1 MKLCF
6 SINFRTKLGERLQI
20 VVKEEGYEDKIHPME
35 CAENGEWITEA
46 DHYSKTIAY
55 IYQLT
60 DEAGT
65 ILDQEIAAHHL
76 YFPHNIKEYC
86 IYDVW
91 NLKNFPEN
99 YLNNKVLLNKLKNF
113 KEEKVSLLKKHT
125 HLFRIEVPLYNTNWR
140 LVIVGST
147 TTLGM
152 WDYNN
157 AVPMKQTSL
166 GVWEIPLVIAEQQ
179 PIQYKYGIFDSIS
192 GKVLDLESGNNRF
205 ARQNADGD
213 VLHIKAD
220 HFYRFKNSEMYHA
233 AGVAVPVFSLRSE
246 QGYGVGEFRDLKS
259 LADWSSK
266 TNLGIIQILPIND
279 TSANNSWTDSY
290 PYSAISIHAL
300 HPQYLAIDAMDFPI
314 SENLIKDFETE
325 KTGLNNSTSIEYN
338 SMITGKWKYIK
349 AIFEENETKILSDKN
364 FKKFI
369 KENKSWLLP
378 YSAFCVQRDQY
389 KTADFTLW
397 KTHKKYIAGK
407 IAPFFSPKNKNFKKA
422 MLHSWVQFQLHL
434 QLKEAIDYIH
444 SLGISLKGD
453 LPIGIYRHS
462 VEAWTEPELFEMN
475 FQAGAPPDQFS
486 DLGQNWGFPTYNWE
500 RMEEDGYLW
509 WKNRF
514 KALEQYFDA
523 MRIDHILG
531 FFRIWRIPTSAT
543 QGVLGYFHPA
553 IPVTLEEFELHKIEF
568 SKDRFCNP
576 FLNDRIL
583 WDNFGE
589 DKERITLEF
598 LDKNQNGHY
607 SFKKEVNTQRKLQ
620 DYLDQNPND
629 AGQKLISL
637 YTNVL
642 FLIEEKNGAEVYHP
656 RIHISKTDSYK
667 YLSNLEK
674 QKIDKIYLDYFFHR
688 QDDLWAKNALEKL
701 PVILNSTKMLICGE
715 DLGMVPDCVPE
726 VMDQLAITALKVQR
740 MPVENIAFYDPAN
753 ATYLNVVTVS
763 THDSSTLRQWWVED
777 RTITQQ
783 YFNEQLKQWGTA
795 PLEMEPEIGA
805 LIIKQHLYN
814 NAMLAIFPIQEFL
827 ATDHELKNPNRDDER
842 INNPAEFPHNWK
854 YRMHLNLEDLKNS
867 EKFNNKIATWVK
879 DSNRF

>member
-20 VVKEEGYEDKIHPME
+20 VVKEEGYEDKIYPLE
-35 CAENGEWITEA
+35 CGDNGEWKVEA
-46 DHYSKTIAY
+46 DYYSKNIEY
-55 IYQLT
+55 YYQLT
-60 DEAGT
+60 NEEGK
-65 ILDQEIAAHHL
+65 ILDEEIAAHYL
-76 YFPHNIKEYC
+76 NFAHNIKEYC
-86 IYDVW
+86 IFDVW

-99 YLNNKVLLNKLKNF
+99 YLNNKVLQNNLQDF
-113 KEEKVSLLKKHT
+113 KEEKVSLLKKHS
-125 HLFRIEVPLYNTNWR
+125 HLFRIEVPLYNPNWR
-140 LVIVGST
+140 VVIVGST
-147 TTLGM
+147 ATLGM

-157 AVPMKQTSL
+157 AVPMMQTSL

-205 ARQNADGD
+205 ARPNADD
-213 VLHIKAD
+213 NVLHIKAD
-220 HFYRFKNSEMYHA
+220 HFFRFKSYEMYHA

-246 QGYGVGEFRDLKS
+246 NGYGVGEFRDLKS

-290 PYSAISIHAL
+290 PYSAISTFAL
-300 HPQYLAIDAMDFPI
+300 HPQYLALDALDFPI
-314 SENLIKDFETE
+314 PKILVKDFEAE
-325 KTGLNNSTSIEYN
+325 KSTLNELDSIDYYP
-338 SMITGKWKYIK
+338 MIAGKWKYIN
-349 AIFEENETKILSDKN
+349 AIFEENETKILADKN

-369 KENKSWLLP
+369 KLNESWLLP

-389 KTADFTLW
+389 KTADFTSW

-434 QLKEAIDYIH
+434 QLKDAVEYIH

-500 RMEEDGYLW
+500 KMKENGYLW

-514 KALEQYFDA
+514 QALEQYFDA

-531 FFRIWRIPTSAT
+531 FFRIWRIPTTAT

-568 SKDRFCNP
+568 NKERFCNP
-576 FLNDRIL
+576 FINDQVLLNF
-583 WDNFGE
+583 FGDDSE
-589 DKERITLEF
+589 SIIKEF
-598 LDKNQNGHY
+598 LKKNADGNFN
-607 SFKKEVNTQRKLQ
+607 FKEEFNSQRKLQ
-620 DYLDQNPND
+620 DYFDKNPND
-629 AGQKLISL
+629 AAGKLISL
-637 YTNVL
+637 AANVL
-642 FLIEEKNGAEVYHP
+642 FLIEEKDGVEVYHP

-667 YLSNLEK
+667 YLSATEK
-674 QKIDKIYLDYFFHR
+674 QQVDFIYDDYFYKR
-688 QDDLWAKNALEKL
+688 QDDLWYKTAMEKL
-701 PVILNSTKMLICGE
+701 PIILNSTKMLICGE
-715 DLGMVPDCVPE
+715 DLGMVPECVPE

-740 MPVENIAFYDPAN
+740 MPSENIPFYNPAN
-753 ATYLNVVTVS
+753 ATYLNVVTAS
-763 THDSSTLRQWWVED
+763 THDTSTLRQWWQED
-777 RTITQQ
+777 RANTEH
-783 YFNEQLKQWGTA
+783 YFLEQLKQWGTA
-795 PLEMEPEIGA
+795 PTEMEPGIAE
-805 LIIKQHLYN
+805 LILKQHLYN
-814 NAMLAIFPIQEFL
+814 NAMLAIFPIQEFF
-827 ATDHELKNPNRDDER
+827 ATDFDLRNSNKDEER

-854 YRMHLNLEDLKNS
+854 YRMHLNLETLN
-867 EKFNNKIATWVK
+867 KFENFNTKIATWVK
-879 DSNRF
+879 NSGRG